1 MTKAEENRIFEL
13 LEEMAKQLVSLK
25 ADIKG
30 LKMNMLQINSLKV
43 RMGERV

>member
-1 MTKAEENRIFEL
+1 MTKGEETRLMEL
-13 LEEMAKQLVSLK
+13 IEEMAKQLTALK

-30 LKMNMLQINSLKV
+30 LKMNMLQINQLKV